1 MRLDI
6 KPYDSLPVSGA
17 RQQAIIDIVNNKLAA
32 NPRQSFCFMGK
43 PGSGKTTLMKA
54 IQQYAASRYMS
65 GLTTTKPLA
74 STVVTLAEWHERNL
88 EAVKGEAPAPFI
100 SAKTIRKVVGE
111 NRMWLSAGR
120 PEPPNSLHFFL
131 DEVDS
136 QPTTSQFTGANWQS
150 FINSVY
156 DNSARNGGKT
166 GNDTDWVQLVIAMNT
181 TWAEFV
187 QMYGQHVSRRIAEM
201 CVVIDFDRESPVQTP
216 PVSCS
221 PIVVASDKAIER
233 LLQ

>member
-1 MRLDI
+1 MLDI
-6 KPYDSLPVSGA
+6 KPYAGLPVSVA
-17 RQQAIIDIVNNKLAA
+17 RQQTIIDTVNAKLAA

-43 PGSGKTTLMKA
+43 PGTGKTTLMKA
-54 IQQYAASRYMS
+54 LQLYADSQKRS
-65 GLTTTKPLA
+65 GRTTTKPLV
-74 STVVTLAEWHERNL
+74 SKITTLAEWHERNL
-88 EAVKGEAPAPFI
+88 ETVKGESLDQFV
-100 SAKTIRKVVGE
+100 SAKTIRKVVAE
-111 NRMWLSAGR
+111 NRLWLSAGMK
-120 PEPPNSLHFFL
+120 EPPNSLHFFL

-156 DNSARNGGKT
+156 DNSARNGGKP

-201 CVVIDFDRESPVQTP
+201 CVVIDFDRESPIQTP
-216 PVSCS
+216 PASCS
-221 PIVVASDKAIER
+221 PSVVKLDKEIER
-233 LLQ
+233 LVMQ